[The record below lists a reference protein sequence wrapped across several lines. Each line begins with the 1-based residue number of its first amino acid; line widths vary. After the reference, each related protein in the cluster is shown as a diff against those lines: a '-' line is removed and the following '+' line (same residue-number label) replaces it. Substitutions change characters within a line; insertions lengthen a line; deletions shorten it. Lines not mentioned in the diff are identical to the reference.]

1 MRVAV
6 SADGPT
12 LDAKVDPRFGRCSYF
27 VIVDTDAL
35 DARAVENASAASAQ
49 GAGIGTAQMV
59 ASEGVSAVLT
69 GNCGPNAY
77 QALEAAGIKVVTGV
91 AGTVREAVEAYKA
104 GRYQPSSQPNVASH
118 FGMGMGGG
126 MGRGMGGGMGRQ
138 SAVPPAPP
146 ARPEPPVDGG
156 LMDILKELKVQ
167 LDGLRGQ
174 VDDINRRIEE
184 LHKED

>member
-12 LDAKVDPRFGRCSYF
+12 LDAKIDPRFGRCSYF
-27 VIVDTDAL
+27 VLVDTDSL

-59 ASEGVSAVLT
+59 AGEGVDAVLT

-91 AGTVREAVEAYKA
+91 TGTVREAVDSYKA
-104 GRYQPSSQPNVASH
+104 GRFQPSSQPNVASH
-118 FGMGMGGG
+118 FGMGMG
-126 MGRGMGGGMGRQ
+126 RGMGGGMGRQ
-138 SAVPPAPP
+138 SSAPSTPPAPP
-146 ARPEPPVDGG
+146 ADGG
-156 LMDILKELKVQ
+156 LIDILKELKVQ

>member
-6 SADGPT
+6 SAGGTT

-27 VIVDTDAL
+27 VLVDTDSL
-35 DARAVENASAASAQ
+35 DFKAVENASAASAQ
-49 GAGIGTAQMV
+49 GAGIATAQMV
-59 ASEGVSAVLT
+59 AGEGVDAVLT

-91 AGTVREAVEAYKA
+91 AGTVREAVEAYKS
-104 GRYQPSSQPNVASH
+104 GRFQPSSQPNVASH

-126 MGRGMGGGMGRQ
+126 TGRGMGGGIGRQ
-138 SAVPPAPP
+138 APAQATPSA
-146 ARPEPPVDGG
+146 DGG
-156 LMDILKELKVQ
+156 LIEILKELKVQ

>member
-1 MRVAV
+1 LRVAV
-6 SADGPT
+6 SADGPN
-12 LDAKVDPRFGRCSYF
+12 LDAKVDPRFGRCSHF
-27 VIVDTDAL
+27 VLVDTDTL
-35 DARAVENASAASAQ
+35 DSRVLENASAASAQ

-59 ASEGVSAVLT
+59 AGEGVGVVLT

-138 SAVPPAPP
+138 AAPP
-146 ARPEPPVDGG
+146 AAASALSADGG
-156 LMDILKELKVQ
+156 LVDILKELKVQ
-167 LDGLRGQ
+167 LDGLREQ

>member
-12 LDAKVDPRFGRCSYF
+12 LDARVDPRFGRCNYF
-27 VIVDTDAL
+27 VLVDTETL
-35 DARAVENASAASAQ
+35 EARAVENASAASAQ

-59 ASEGVSAVLT
+59 ASEGVSVVLT

-77 QALEAAGIKVVTGV
+77 QALSAAGIEVVTGV
-91 AGTVREAVEAYKA
+91 TGTVREAASAYRA
-104 GRYQPSSQPNVASH
+104 GRFQPSSQPNVASH

-138 SAVPPAPP
+138 TIGQAAPP
-146 ARPEPPVDGG
+146 TADSSLVE
-156 LMDILKELKVQ
+156 ILKELKTQ
-167 LDGLRGQ
+167 LDDLRGQ
-174 VDDINRRIEE
+174 VDGINRRIEE
-184 LHKED
+184 LHKKD

>member
-1 MRVAV
+1 LRVAV
-6 SADGPT
+6 SADGPN

-27 VIVDTDAL
+27 VIVDTDSLDTRAL
-35 DARAVENASAASAQ
+35 DNANAASAQ
-49 GAGIGTAQMV
+49 GAGIGTAQMI
-59 ASEGVSAVLT
+59 AGEGVEAVLT

-77 QALEAAGIKVVTGV
+77 QALEAAGIKVMTGV
-91 AGTVREAVEAYKA
+91 SGTVREAVDAFKA

-138 SAVPPAPP
+138 AATPPPP
-146 ARPEPPVDGG
+146 QVDSG
-156 LMDILKELKVQ
+156 LVEILKELKTQ

>member
-6 SADGPT
+6 SAEGPT

-27 VIVDTDAL
+27 VLVDTDTF
-35 DARAVENASAASAQ
+35 DARALANASAASAQ

-59 ASEGVSAVLT
+59 AGESVDAVLT

-77 QALEAAGIKVVTGV
+77 QALEAAGIKLVTGV
-91 AGTVREAVEAYKA
+91 AGTVREAVEAFKA
-104 GRYQPSSQPNVASH
+104 GRYRPSSQPNVASH

-126 MGRGMGGGMGRQ
+126 TGRGMGGGMGRQ
-138 SAVPPAPP
+138 AAPP
-146 ARPEPPVDGG
+146 AAASAPSADGG
-156 LMDILKELKVQ
+156 LVDILKELKVQ
-167 LDGLRGQ
+167 LDGLREQ

>member
-1 MRVAV
+1 LRVAV
-6 SADGPT
+6 SADGPN

-27 VIVDTDAL
+27 VLVDTDTL
-35 DARAVENASAASAQ
+35 DSRVLENASAASAQ

-59 ASEGVSAVLT
+59 AGEGVGVVLT

-138 SAVPPAPP
+138 AAPP
-146 ARPEPPVDGG
+146 AAASALSADGG
-156 LMDILKELKVQ
+156 LVDILKELKVQ
-167 LDGLRGQ
+167 LDGLREQ